1 MKRLNKILMMAAL
14 SLSVCGCDVEYDPI
28 VIYPDV
34 TLENSGLTNVQ
45 TISIYQNDAYTVTL
59 TRTEG
64 LSRAAEFDIVLDQSI
79 LDEYNE
85 LNGANYTMMPSSGY
99 TIGVSEIVFP
109 EKSMTASFT
118 VQFKPEELIRT
129 AGSIEAA
136 QNYVIPIVCVPRT
149 TVNSGEQFLNTI
161 IRITFDT
168 PKVTVDAP
176 MAPQALTFIAGVP
189 VARTL
194 ELTGTSNFTTLD
206 ISDLTFAATQEMVD
220 AYNAEHQ
227 TDYQLLPSTAY
238 SIDRGTF
245 DSEALTFLF
254 NITVDASAVDPE
266 SVYLL
271 PLKMESAECTVVQ
284 DALYYVLV
292 SVQEIQITLEST
304 DRYEAATTLTHTIEL
319 DLSLNG
325 ALDADFPVE
334 FSYDPSLVAAY
345 NQEKGK
351 EYKTFDASRI
361 SVQGVT
367 LEAGRMKATATVSI
381 DMTDIGFDTGD
392 EYVLPFALDKSK
404 LPQGYI
410 MQTDDVVYVRLKR
423 TLYGTWSN
431 RSSDNYVTGTSDWTK
446 NNYMKAVTEL
456 SDTNINGQPYPYKN
470 CYYSW
475 STGYHWYVGW
485 DEPYNGDSKKRV
497 VHVFSKVTSGYT
509 EEQQFSQTM
518 DHGSYFDM
526 ETGTVYFDFQY
537 YWNDDDKAKDNKQ
550 TIHCYLQSP
559 LTPEEF

>member
-1 MKRLNKILMMAAL
+1 MKRLYKILMMMAL
-14 SLSVCGCDVEYDPI
+14 PLAVGSCDVEYDPI

-45 TISIYQNDAYTVTL
+45 TISIYQNDAYAVTL

-64 LSRAAEFDIVLDQSI
+64 LSRAAEFDIVLDQGI

-85 LNGANYTMMPSSGY
+85 LNGASYTMMPTSGY

-109 EKSMTASFT
+109 EKSKTASFT

-136 QNYVIPIVCVPRT
+136 QNYAIPIVCIPRT
-149 TVNSGEQFLNTI
+149 TVNSSEQYLNTI
-161 IRITFDT
+161 VRITFDT
-168 PKVTVDAP
+168 PKVTVEAP
-176 MAPQALTFIAGVP
+176 MAPQALTFISGVP
-189 VARTL
+189 VSRKL

-206 ISDLTFAATQEMVD
+206 ISGLTFAATQEMVD
-220 AYNAEHQ
+220 EYNAAQQ
-227 TDYQLLPSTAY
+227 TDYELLPASAY
-238 SIDRGTF
+238 SIDQGTF
-245 DSEALTFLF
+245 DSEALSFLF
-254 NITVDASAVDPE
+254 NITVDASTLDPDF
-266 SVYLL
+266 VYLL
-271 PLKMESAECTVVQ
+271 PLKVLSNEYTVVQ
-284 DALYYVLV
+284 DAIYYVKV
-292 SVQEIQITLEST
+292 SVQEIQVTLENT

-319 DLSLNG
+319 DLGLNG

-334 FSYDPSLVAAY
+334 FIYDPSLIATY

-361 SVQGVT
+361 SVENT
-367 LEAGRMKATATVSI
+367 TMEAGRMKATATVSV

-423 TLYGTWSN
+423 TFYGTWSN
-431 RSSDNYVTGTSDWTK
+431 RTNDNYVTGTSGWTK
-446 NNYMKAVTEL
+446 NNYMRATTLV
-456 SDTNINGQPYPYKN
+456 SDTKVNGQAYPYKN

-475 STGYHWYVGW
+475 STGYHWYVG
-485 DEPYNGDSKKRV
+485 EELYNGDAKKRV

-509 EEQQFSQTM
+509 ESQQVSQTM
-518 DHGSYFDM
+518 NNNSYFYM

-559 LTPEEF
+559 LTPDEF